1 MSSTATIDVR
11 RTNLLRIL
19 ADLRSHGALS
29 RSDLARLTGLAVPT
43 VHRLVSELTAAG
55 LVLEDEPA
63 LDESRLGRP
72 PTVYRFHGGAGYLA
86 GLDIGNRSTRA
97 VLASLSAQ
105 TVASVSV
112 PTADIAGNLT
122 DNITGLIRSL
132 LAGAGAA
139 EGQLAATGIGIAAAV
154 DPATAELRDPPQ
166 HPQWQGLPLGSEL
179 SGRLGCAVAVE
190 QDDHLA
196 ALAEASDYGTVPG
209 ARSVVVLAV
218 GQGIGVGVA
227 LDAVPIAGEHGR
239 FGRIAS
245 WPVTAPRGVRMP
257 GRTLGD
263 CLTAPGL
270 VAQYT
275 ARGGIASVHDGESLF
290 TAARNG
296 DPAARSVVA
305 WAAREI
311 ATLATLLHTVFDPQ
325 GFVLSGGLAIGF
337 DLLEADLARHSDGTR
352 LVIRP
357 SVLGDQVVLT
367 GALLAAQ
374 ARVEP
379 WLRTRLSS

>member
-1 MSSTATIDVR
+1 VSSAATIDVR

-19 ADLRSHGALS
+19 GDLRSHGALS

-55 LVLEDEPA
+55 LVLEDEPS

-72 PTVYRFHGGAGYLA
+72 PTVYRFHGGAGYLV

-122 DNITGLIRSL
+122 DNVTGLIRSL

-139 EGQLAATGIGIAAAV
+139 EGQLAATGIGISAAV
-154 DPATAELRDPPQ
+154 DPATAELR
-166 HPQWQGLPLGSEL
+166 
-179 SGRLGCAVAVE
+179 
-190 QDDHLA
+190 DHLA

-245 WPVTAPRGVRMP
+245 WPVTTPRGVRMP

-270 VAQYT
+270 VAQYA

-290 TAARNG
+290 TAARDG
-296 DPAARSVVA
+296 DPTARSVVA

-311 ATLATLLHTVFDPQ
+311 ATVATLLQTVFDPQ
-325 GFVLSGGLAIGF
+325 GFVLGGGLAVGF

-379 WLRTRLSS
+379 WLRTRLSN